1 MQVLAYLSSS
11 NFEGV
16 DPWASSCDSWLTRG
30 VRRSSS
36 WEVPLSLSSNLCIP
50 LRLLL
55 GFPDK
60 FISILTIDPDLIS
73 KLVEDGGSSPA
84 GMSGGGEDDKID
96 SVSNVK
102 LIVLCRWTP
111 ILVAELEILCTV
123 GWLIEGGERLAVYLM
138 CAAFWTA
145 WFRFRLLACCWTVLG
160 CFSTSNC
167 IVWPSGGIIW
177 PTYFPWFDSNKRR
190 GHFSVRS

>member
-1 MQVLAYLSSS
+1 M
-11 NFEGV
+11 
-16 DPWASSCDSWLTRG
+16 TRG

-102 LIVLCRWTP
+102 LIVLCR
-111 ILVAELEILCTV
+111 
-123 GWLIEGGERLAVYLM
+123 
-138 CAAFWTA
+138 
-145 WFRFRLLACCWTVLG
+145 
-160 CFSTSNC
+160 
-167 IVWPSGGIIW
+167 
-177 PTYFPWFDSNKRR
+177 
-190 GHFSVRS
+190 